1 MKPIPMKPMLLL
13 ACLAVYGVAVSSLA
27 LSANATTGADGGEP
41 AGEANHRY
49 VVQRSF
55 PKGALDGLDAATKAK
70 VNQTNARFR
79 VKWLMS
85 FANGDKTKTFCIY
98 EGPTEDAIRYAA
110 AANHLPVDSI
120 TEVPVTLEA
129 K

>member
-1 MKPIPMKPMLLL
+1 MKPSSIKPLLML
-13 ACLAVYGVAVSSLA
+13 ACIAIYGVAVSGLA
-27 LSANATTGADGGEP
+27 LARNATA
-41 AGEANHRY
+41 ASNHRY

-70 VNQTNARFR
+70 VNQTNARFG

-85 FANGDKTKTFCIY
+85 FANGDRTKTFCIY
-98 EGPTEDAIRYAA
+98 EGPTEDAIRHAA
-110 AANHLPVDSI
+110 VANHLPVDSI

>member
-1 MKPIPMKPMLLL
+1 MKSLLMKPMRLL
-13 ACLAVYGVAVSSLA
+13 ACIAVYGAAMSGLAVAGD
-27 LSANATTGADGGEP
+27 ATAAT
-41 AGEANHRY
+41 NHRY
-49 VVQRSF
+49 VIQRTF
-55 PKGALDGLDAATKAK
+55 PQGALDGLDAATKAK
-70 VNQTNARFR
+70 VNRTNARFG

-98 EGPTEDAIRYAA
+98 EGPTEDAIRQAA
-110 AANHLPVDSI
+110 VANHLPVDSV

>member
-1 MKPIPMKPMLLL
+1 MKTPTMKPLWLM
-13 ACLAVYGVAVSSLA
+13 ACTVLCGIA
-27 LSANATTGADGGEP
+27 LSGFALADKATAA
-41 AGEANHRY
+41 AGTTHRY

-70 VNQTNARFR
+70 VNQTNARFG

-85 FANGDKTKTFCIY
+85 FANGDRTKTFCIY
-98 EGPTEDAIRYAA
+98 EGPTENAIRLAA
-110 AANHLPVDSI
+110 GANHLPVDSI